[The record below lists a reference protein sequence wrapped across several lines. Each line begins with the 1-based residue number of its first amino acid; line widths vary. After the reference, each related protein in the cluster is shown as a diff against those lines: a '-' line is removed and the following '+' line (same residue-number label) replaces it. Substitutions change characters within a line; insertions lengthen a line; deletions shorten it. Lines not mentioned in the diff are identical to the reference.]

1 MADALAAG
9 AGKAVGSAHDLG
21 LALNQAGLVAN
32 SMGVGMQE
40 TTGTLAA
47 FANAGMIGSDAG
59 TSLKTMLQRLASPTD
74 KAQTLMDELGIN
86 VYDANG
92 KFIGL
97 AGAAGQLQNGLS
109 GLSQQERNAA
119 LNTIFGADAV
129 RAANVLYEQ
138 GAEGIDDWTKAVSQ
152 SGYAADLAAKKERQP
167 ERRSGESERLFRIPH
182 DLFGRGRSGT
192 IALPRA
198 DTRHPC

>member
-1 MADALAAG
+1 
-9 AGKAVGSAHDLG
+9 
-21 LALNQAGLVAN
+21 
-32 SMGVGMQE
+32 MQE

-138 GAEGIDDWTKAVSQ
+138 GAEGIDDWTKAVNQ
-152 SGYAADLAAKKERQP
+152 SGYAADLAAKKNDNLKGDLENL
-167 ERRSGESERLFRIPH
+167 SGSFESLI
-182 DLFGRGRSGT
+182 DLFGLREVRDQCAPSC
-192 IALPRA
+192 
-198 DTRHPC
+198 RHSTPLLTVSRHCLRPYSSP